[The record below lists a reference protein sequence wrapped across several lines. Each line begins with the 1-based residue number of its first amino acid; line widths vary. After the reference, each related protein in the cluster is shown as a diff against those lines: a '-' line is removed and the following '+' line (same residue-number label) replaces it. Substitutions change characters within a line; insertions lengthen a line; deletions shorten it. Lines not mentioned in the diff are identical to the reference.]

1 MSREKW
7 IPRKI
12 YQGVMNKEVKDGPG
26 FGFVINV
33 LKVYIG
39 SNSAKTSSE

>member
-1 MSREKW
+1 
-7 IPRKI
+7 
-12 YQGVMNKEVKDGPG
+12 MNKEMNDGPG

-39 SNSAKTSSE
+39 SNSARFAEASQDEL